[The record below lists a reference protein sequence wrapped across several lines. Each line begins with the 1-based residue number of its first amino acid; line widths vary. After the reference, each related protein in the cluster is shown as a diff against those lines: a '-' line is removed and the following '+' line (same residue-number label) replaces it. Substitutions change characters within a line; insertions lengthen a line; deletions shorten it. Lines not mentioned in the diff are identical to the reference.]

1 MAWSRY
7 LNPISVY
14 CIKKIRDPN
23 KEKMDYFPS
32 PFMNQEYLRFK
43 LFPDK
48 QAAEDFAEVLK
59 QNDIEYQIEED
70 ALEFDPG

>member
-1 MAWSRY
+1 
-7 LNPISVY
+7 
-14 CIKKIRDPN
+14 
-23 KEKMDYFPS
+23 
-32 PFMNQEYLRFK
+32 MNQEYLRFK

-70 ALEFDPG
+70 ALVFDPG